1 MCTYTLGYIT
11 YIIGIE
17 DKQKQFNKRITNL
30 KENRKTM
37 SFILD
42 EESIKLI
49 NRVCKDITMDTNWS
63 AAVRYC
69 IKYASKHLLKDE

>member
-1 MCTYTLGYIT
+1 
-11 YIIGIE
+11 
-17 DKQKQFNKRITNL
+17 L

-49 NRVCKDITMDTNWS
+49 NRVCKDITMDTNCS

-69 IKYASKHLLKDE
+69 IKYASKQLLKDE